1 VIADAQSVD
10 ARRWRLYALLLCVLF
25 VLLYLAFLGMRPLFI
40 PDEVRYGEISR
51 EMLASGNWIVPRLN
65 GLLYFEKPPFG
76 HWMNAI
82 SLFVFGETA
91 FAVRFAS
98 ALSAGASAL
107 LVFFVGRHLFESR
120 AVPYIAAFVFLTT
133 LEVQVVGTF
142 SLLDTMFAFY
152 VNAGIAL
159 FAVAASASGKRRY
172 YYLAF
177 SGVIFGIAFLT
188 KGLLAF
194 VLPVLALVPWLL
206 YKRQFRFLLR
216 QAWVAVVVALLVIAP
231 WGIAIHLQQPDFWN
245 YFFWVEHVQ
254 RFTADDAQHREPIYY
269 FLMFLPLAAFPW
281 IFLLPG
287 AIRGLRARDSS
298 KDRAGAIFLLTTW
311 TLLPFLFFSVASGK
325 IVTYILPCF
334 VPFSLLIAVGMDE
347 LLADKKAHRIAIS
360 IISAALFV
368 FAAALIFV
376 YVKPPAKPIFADEEL
391 INLALL
397 VGALG
402 ISLAVLAR
410 SFLTGNSMHRV
421 LGVGLAMVPVLV
433 ALPLSLPDIV
443 MRSKAPVSFIQR
455 EYGDL
460 PTGTVVVTS
469 GDLLRAVTWS
479 LKRDNVFVI
488 EIAGETTYGLE
499 AADAKGRFLSTDMF
513 GELADSGA
521 GVLLLCRKSC
531 RPETIDRLPA
541 TAIKSSYG
549 NFIGYYVKP
558 STTTTAPQ
566 DD

>member
-1 VIADAQSVD
+1 MQS
-10 ARRWRLYALLLCVLF
+10 RRWQLAGLLLCALF
-25 VLLYLAFLGMRPLFI
+25 VLLYLVFLGMRPLFI

-51 EMLASGNWIVPRLN
+51 EMIASGNWIVPRLN

-82 SLFVFGETA
+82 SLLVFGETS

-98 ALSAGASAL
+98 ALSAGASAG
-107 LVFFVGRHLFESR
+107 LVFFIGRHLFESR
-120 AVPYIAAFVFLTT
+120 AVPYLAAFVFLTT

-142 SLLDTMFAFY
+142 GLLDSMFAFY

-159 FAVAASASGKRRY
+159 FVVAASADGKRRY
-172 YYLAF
+172 YYLLF
-177 SGVIFGIAFLT
+177 SGFIFGIAFLT

-206 YKRQFRFLLR
+206 FTRQFHLMFR
-216 QAWVAVVVALLVIAP
+216 QAWISVAVALLVIAP

-298 KDRAGAIFLLTTW
+298 TDRAGAILLLATW
-311 TLLPFLFFSVASGK
+311 ALLPFLFFSVASGK

-334 VPFSLLIAVGMDE
+334 VPFSLLIAVGLNE

-360 IISAALFV
+360 IISAALFI
-368 FAAALIFV
+368 FIAALIFV
-376 YVKPPAKPIFADEEL
+376 CVKPPAKPIFADDEF

-402 ISLAVLAR
+402 IALAVLAWG
-410 SFLTGNSMHRV
+410 FLTGNSMRRV

-443 MRSKAPVSFIQR
+443 MRSKAPVSFMQS

-460 PTGTVVVTS
+460 PTDTVIVTT

-488 EIAGETTYGLE
+488 EIAGETSYGLE
-499 AADAKGRFLSTDMF
+499 AADAKGRFLSSDMF
-513 GELADSGA
+513 GELANSGA
-521 GVLLLCRKSC
+521 GVLLLCRKNC
-531 RPETIDRLPA
+531 RPESIDKLPV

-549 NFIGYYVKP
+549 NFIGYYVTP
-558 STTTTAPQ
+558 STITTAPQ